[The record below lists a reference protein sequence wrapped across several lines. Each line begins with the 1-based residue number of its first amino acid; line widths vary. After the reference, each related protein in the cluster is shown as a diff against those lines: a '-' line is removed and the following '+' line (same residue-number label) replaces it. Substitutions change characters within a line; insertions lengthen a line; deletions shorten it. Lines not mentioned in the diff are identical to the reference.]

1 MNTAFES
8 FANKIS
14 STIKFGFFL
23 ATKLPAAYFV
33 GLKLKTINPQS
44 CCIKLKHTWFSKNPF
59 KSVYFAAEAMA
70 AEMSTGLLAFG
81 HIYKRNPKV
90 SMLVVNMEA
99 TFLKKGTGELVF
111 TCNDGV
117 AIEQAIQKTSQTGEG
132 VILICKSVGKNN
144 NGETIAE
151 FQFTW
156 SFKAKSTQ

>member
-14 STIKFGFFL
+14 SHLKFGFFL
-23 ATKLPAAYFV
+23 AVKLPAAYFV
-33 GLKLKTINPQS
+33 GLKLKTIS
-44 CCIKLKHTWFSKNPF
+44 EHACSIKLKHTWFSKNPF

-81 HIYKRNPKV
+81 HIYKRSPKV
-90 SMLVVNMEA
+90 SMLVVKMEA
-99 TFLKKGTGELVF
+99 TFLKKGTGEIVF
-111 TCNDGV
+111 TCNDGA
-117 AIEQAIQKTSQTGEG
+117 AIKEAIDETIRTGIGVTLLCTS
-132 VILICKSVGKNN
+132 IGKNS

-156 SFKAKSTQ
+156 SFKAKTSQ